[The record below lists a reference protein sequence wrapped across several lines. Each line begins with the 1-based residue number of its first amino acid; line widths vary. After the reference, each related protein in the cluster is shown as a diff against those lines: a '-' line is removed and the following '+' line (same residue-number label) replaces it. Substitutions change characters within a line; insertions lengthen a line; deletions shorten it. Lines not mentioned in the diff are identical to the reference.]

1 MMMDRMEGM
10 RDKMSFEGEIGQ
22 YIGIDIVDF
31 MKGIVGVSWGL
42 AVVMLGLGN
51 QDRKSFFL
59 I

>member
-31 MKGIVGVSWGL
+31 MRGIVGVSWGL
-42 AVVMLGLGN
+42 AVVWLGLGN
-51 QDRKSFFL
+51 QDRKSCFL

>member
-1 MMMDRMEGM
+1 MMMDKMEGM
-10 RDKMSFEGEIGQ
+10 RDKMSFEEGIGQ

-31 MKGIVGVSWGL
+31 MRGIVGVSWGL

-51 QDRKSFFL
+51 QDRKSCFL

>member
-31 MKGIVGVSWGL
+31 MRGIVGVSWGL

-51 QDRKSFFL
+51 QDRKSCFL